1 MENILT
7 VKDLSKTYK
16 NGRKALEHLNFTV
29 TKGEILGFLGPNG
42 AGKSTTINIL
52 STLLKGDEGEV
63 VYFNNDHL
71 PLKTIKQRLGI
82 VPQELAIYE
91 DISAFQNVKFFA
103 SLYGVKKAEMKDRVI
118 KALRKVGLEERARD
132 KAATFS
138 GGMKRRL
145 NIACAIAHNPQLI
158 IFDEPTVG
166 IDPQSRNHILDSIK
180 ALRDE
185 GATVIYTT
193 HYMEEVQQLCDRVII
208 MDGGEVL
215 LNDRLDNILEA
226 YREAKYQVDFAQEMP
241 TALIEKIRQLPQVLA
256 VSQYTDY
263 QLQVN
268 LKSGKASLND
278 ILALIIQSH
287 INITG
292 IQTKKKNLED
302 VFLSLTGKQLRD

>member
-1 MENILT
+1 MESILT

-16 NGRKALEHLNFTV
+16 NGRKALDHLNFTV

-52 STLLKGDEGEV
+52 STLLKADEGKLT
-63 VYFNNDHL
+63 YFNNAHL
-71 PLKTIKQRLGI
+71 PLKTIKQHLGI

-103 SLYGVKKAEMKDRVI
+103 SLYGVKKTEMKDRVK
-118 KALRKVGLEERARD
+118 KALRKVGLEERAHD

-145 NIACAIAHNPQLI
+145 NIACAIAHDPQLI

-208 MDGGEVL
+208 MDGGHVL

-226 YREAKYQVDFAQEMP
+226 YRESKYQVDFAQEMP
-241 TALIEKIRQLPQVLA
+241 KALLEKIRQLPQVLGL
-256 VSQYTDY
+256 SQDTDY
-263 QLQVN
+263 QMQVS

-278 ILALIIQSH
+278 ILALVIQSH